1 MFPEIGRQP
10 RRHVDPDAF
19 LGAKDGR
26 HPEHPAPSIGE
37 EGLGACSGRQRGKSS
52 RRETVDELHSI
63 GPTGHQHRP
72 TGGVSPGQRRPQFVV
87 AGRPRCM
94 SGGMLRRLRGV
105 FRLFLWIH
113 SGLLA
118 VGRGGEY
125 AVSGGRLPGNFS
137 PLRERSAE
145 TLRRR
150 GHRNT
155 STHAAVECR
164 KQGAFFPLPA
174 QVQKDTTMA
183 TVDCRNGCRND
194 HDDDDDD
201 DMLDDPLAVAD
212 VEHSDALRAAE
223 DGGVANLRSP
233 RRQQRQ
239 LHRIAEVRRLQGVTL
254 RNVSR
259 RLGAPLSAVRRQEQ
273 PDCDLRVSDLL
284 QWQEVLEVPVAELL
298 VEGEGQLSGP
308 VLERSRMVKLMKTAA
323 AIRERTQDTTTARMV
338 SMLIEQILE
347 LMPELADV
355 TPWHTIGQRRTLDDV
370 GRTARQTVAEEVFRR
385 PLRD

>member
-1 MFPEIGRQP
+1 
-10 RRHVDPDAF
+10 
-19 LGAKDGR
+19 
-26 HPEHPAPSIGE
+26 
-37 EGLGACSGRQRGKSS
+37 
-52 RRETVDELHSI
+52 
-63 GPTGHQHRP
+63 
-72 TGGVSPGQRRPQFVV
+72 
-87 AGRPRCM
+87 
-94 SGGMLRRLRGV
+94 
-105 FRLFLWIH
+105 
-113 SGLLA
+113 
-118 VGRGGEY
+118 
-125 AVSGGRLPGNFS
+125 
-137 PLRERSAE
+137 
-145 TLRRR
+145 
-150 GHRNT
+150 
-155 STHAAVECR
+155 
-164 KQGAFFPLPA
+164 
-174 QVQKDTTMA
+174 MA
-183 TVDCRNGCRND
+183 TVDCRNGYRNE
-194 HDDDDDD
+194 HDDDDGD

-223 DGGVANLRSP
+223 DGGDASLRTP
-233 RRQQRQ
+233 QRQQRQ

-323 AIRERTQDTTTARMV
+323 AIRERSLDTTTARMV

-355 TPWHTIGQRRTLDDV
+355 TPWHTIGQRRTLDDI